1 MDTSQHRVA
10 SSEPVDA
17 CEEMNEC
24 TEMRE
29 ISTDSTVPTVAPSYV
44 TLVAKDDEVFMAPR
58 DVLLKASP
66 FFAKMLNSDTKEN
79 EEGVIRL
86 QIISASLMEMI
97 LKFMYYGRTQINN
110 VENAKDLMIAADYLI
125 LPSLKILSEQFIEKR
140 LSASNCISTYYFANE
155 HHFEE
160 LATKVRNFIHSNFAS
175 VVQSDE
181 FMDLPSQEIEKWFS
195 SDEIAI
201 SAEEDVFKTI
211 EKWIARDKS
220 KRTEKFKEL
229 FRHVRLT
236 FVSRDY
242 LSSCIAMNALVKED
256 AGCSDYVTQA
266 INWLDGA
273 RGVDCHFP
281 WQQSPRKFQQTHV
294 IVACR
299 QKKVLCYFPNQ
310 DKWKKLPDV
319 QSESASLVSCR
330 DKLYAIAKNLS
341 ESERYEPRFNVWVP
355 LVKTKIFFDPNVI
368 VDPHR
373 RNEMQVFVV
382 RGEIYTVAS
391 NPIGSNTLTWKYDFD
406 SNSWKSFPAFD
417 WGRKDQ
423 VCVVP
428 TEEYIYAIGG
438 RKPQNPNEGYV
449 QRFGFL
455 SDVERFDT
463 EEKTW
468 EKLADIQVARRLA
481 FGCTMQGQIFIA
493 GGIGSDGGILQSC
506 ELYKILENEWQFIS
520 SLNVPRMY
528 GSMMCVSGK
537 LYVLGGYCEP
547 GSCQDDKLTVECYDQ
562 ENNQWTKTTMAPFER
577 ITEGSTFILLNACSA
592 QLFNGVVNT
601 LNNIQSPE
609 SAHPTKSKSSGS
621 RICRIM

>member
-1 MDTSQHRVA
+1 MDISQHRVA

-58 DVLLKASP
+58 DVLSKASP
-66 FFAKMLNSDTKEN
+66 FFAKILNSDTKEN

-160 LATKVRNFIHSNFAS
+160 LATKVRNFIHSNFAN

-181 FMDLPSQEIEKWFS
+181 FMDLPSQELEKWIS

-266 INWLDGA
+266 INGLDGA

-341 ESERYEPRFNVWVP
+341 ESERYESLFNVWVP
-355 LVKTKIFFDPNVI
+355 LVKTKMSFDPNVI

-438 RKPQNPNEGYV
+438 RKHQNPNEGYV

-468 EKLADIQVARRLA
+468 EKLADIQVVRRLA

-592 QLFNGVVNT
+592 QLFNGVINT

>member
-58 DVLLKASP
+58 DVLSKASP
-66 FFAKMLNSDTKEN
+66 FFAKILNSDTKEN

-160 LATKVRNFIHSNFAS
+160 LATKVRNFIHSNFAN

-181 FMDLPSQEIEKWFS
+181 FMDLPSQELEKWIS

-299 QKKVLCYFPNQ
+299 QKNVLCYFPNQ

-341 ESERYEPRFNVWVP
+341 ESERFEPLFNVWVP
-355 LVKTKIFFDPNVI
+355 LVKTKMSFDPNVI
-368 VDPHR
+368 VDPRR

-438 RKPQNPNEGYV
+438 RKHQNPNEGYV

-592 QLFNGVVNT
+592 QLFNGVINT